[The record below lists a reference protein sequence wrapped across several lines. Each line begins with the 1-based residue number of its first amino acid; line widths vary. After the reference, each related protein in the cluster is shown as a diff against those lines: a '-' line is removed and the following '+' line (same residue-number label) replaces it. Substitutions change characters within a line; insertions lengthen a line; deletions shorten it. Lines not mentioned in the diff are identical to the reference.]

1 VIAVLDASVAVE
13 IALDGPHAESFRRV
27 VKEATAVFS
36 PDLMA
41 AEVANALWKYQRY
54 EKLEVDVCFHA
65 LQSALELPTKF
76 IPNHELATEALSMS

>member
-1 VIAVLDASVAVE
+1 
-13 IALDGPHAESFRRV
+13 
-27 VKEATAVFS
+27 
-36 PDLMA
+36 MA